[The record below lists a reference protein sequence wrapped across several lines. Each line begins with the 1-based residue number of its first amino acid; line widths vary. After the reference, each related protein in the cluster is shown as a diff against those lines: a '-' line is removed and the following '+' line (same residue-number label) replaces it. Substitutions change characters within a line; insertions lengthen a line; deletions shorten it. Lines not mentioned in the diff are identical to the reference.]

1 MKIRVVLVSD
11 NVLLRHGM
19 RVLVGAGEGIE
30 VVGESRPRVAAL
42 AGIARRHAHV
52 AVLGLED
59 DGLDFLGLLCDVVVP
74 ATRVLVVS
82 GSHDADVHLRV
93 LRAGAMGIVP
103 KEQLVESLVPAL
115 RELRAG
121 CAWVDGAL
129 MAQVICRLAN
139 PAAAKCEGT
148 DGRSLTPREREI
160 AALVSRGL
168 HNREVAARLFLS
180 EGTVRNHLTVIF
192 RKLGLAHRC
201 DLIVRWIN
209 RAGDVR
215 APGAP

>member
-11 NVLLRHGM
+11 NAPLRAGM
-19 RVLVGAGEGIE
+19 RALVEAGEGMA

-42 AGIARRHAHV
+42 GGIACRHAHV

-59 DGLDFLGLLCDVVVP
+59 DGLDFLALLCDALVP
-74 ATRVLVVS
+74 TTRVLVVS
-82 GSHDADVHLRV
+82 GSSDADVHLRV

-103 KEQLVESLVPAL
+103 KARLVESLVPAL
-115 RELRAG
+115 RELCAG
-121 CAWVDGAL
+121 RAWVDGAL
-129 MAQVICRLAN
+129 MAQVICRFAN
-139 PAAAKCEGT
+139 PAARCHGI
-148 DGRSLTPREREI
+148 DDRSLTAREREI

-201 DLIVRWIN
+201 DLIVRWIDHTADA
-209 RAGDVR
+209 RATE
-215 APGAP
+215 AP